1 MTHPATIDRATE
13 LPLVDTPDTPD
24 WSENYCFDGFD
35 PARDFGF
42 WLHLGRWQRQTDI
55 WREQV
60 LLYLPGGDHLL
71 IRSYGAGAHET
82 GPGGALQR
90 FTCEEPGRRWR
101 LQYTGPARRVTL
113 DEMMAGAKNHITD
126 GPYVFV
132 RFDLL
137 FEGITPIWDMGDM
150 VGENWASF
158 HYEQHGRITG
168 TVDYETADGPR
179 RTLDIAGNGY
189 RDHSR
194 GVRDLTNFGGFYWNH
209 AVFPSGR
216 SRAARLPISHFP
228 SGRGFSVVHSYK
240 WDGTT
245 SSPGVSRAVI
255 FDEGRILPAELV
267 SVPLLDGSRALPPE
281 SYTLRLR
288 SELGEMEIEGRPKR
302 TVAQSSD
309 RSNNQCDGIAT
320 PDIGVLYCFE
330 QPTEYRWNGEVAPG
344 WTERAEHC

>member
-1 MTHPATIDRATE
+1 MTTPVIDAATE
-13 LPLVDTPDTPD
+13 LPLIDTPDTPD

-42 WLHLGRWQRQTDI
+42 WLHLGRWQRQLDI

-71 IRSYGAGAHET
+71 MRAYGAGARAD

-101 LQYTGPARRVTL
+101 LRYEGPARRVTL
-113 DEMMAGAKNHITD
+113 DEMMAGSKNHITD

-137 FEGITPIWDMGDM
+137 FEAAKPVWDMGDM
-150 VGENWASF
+150 AGENWASF
-158 HYEQHGRITG
+158 HYEQHGKITG
-168 TVDYETADGPR
+168 TVDYETAGGAR
-179 RTLDIAGNGY
+179 RTIAVDGNGY

-216 SRAARLPISHFP
+216 
-228 SGRGFSVVHSYK
+228 GFSVVHSYK
-240 WDGTT
+240 WQDGARAD
-245 SSPGVSRAVI
+245 GVSRAVVY
-255 FDEGRILPAELV
+255 EGDRILPAEVV
-267 SVPLLDGSRALPPE
+267 SVPVLDGKALPPE
-281 SYTLRLR
+281 RYTLLLR
-288 SELGEMEIEGRPKR
+288 SELGEMAIEGRPLR

-309 RSNNQCDGIAT
+309 RYNNQFDGIAT
-320 PDIGVLYCFE
+320 PDIGVLFCFE
-330 QPTEYRWNGEVAPG
+330 QPTEYRWNGEIAPG
-344 WTERAEHC
+344 WTERAERT